1 MFLYKLNVLKLNQ
14 HVLILWQAH
23 MINNSNIWRVASIIF
38 IMAVRLPQCFTEKG
52 STCIMLTLPE
62 KRIFNSWYFNSLHPP
77 RPSHGFSILFS
88 WNLLYC
94 IKHGLYL
101 SDTQLQTSISTI
113 KKCVFLLQELT
124 ITATKSSSNLLQ
136 TLHISDPCL
145 DLHITWHCCLY
156 PINIK
161 GKKKILFVELENFT
175 FILSCPS
182 LS

>member
-1 MFLYKLNVLKLNQ
+1 MKSCKHNCYYGSKTASVFHRKRFYLYNVNFA
-14 HVLILWQAH
+14 W
-23 MINNSNIWRVASIIF
+23 
-38 IMAVRLPQCFTEKG
+38 
-52 STCIMLTLPE
+52 

-156 PINIK
+156 PVNIK